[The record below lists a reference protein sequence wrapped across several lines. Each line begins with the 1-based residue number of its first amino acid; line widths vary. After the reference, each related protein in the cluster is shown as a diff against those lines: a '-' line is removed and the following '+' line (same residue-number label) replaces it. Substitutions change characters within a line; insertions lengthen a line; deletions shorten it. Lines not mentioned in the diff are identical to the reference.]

1 MIIFNT
7 TFHVEDEVCNDYIR
21 FIKDVYIIKATNS
34 GFLHEPRFAR
44 IHAQHEESGTSYSL
58 QFKVK
63 NVDTLNHWY
72 ATEGEALQKE
82 ITSLFGNKALGFVTL
97 LEEISL

>member
-7 TFHVEDEVCNDYIR
+7 TFHVEDDVLNDYIG
-21 FIKDVYIIKATNS
+21 FMKETYIVKATGS

-44 IHAQHEESGTSYSL
+44 IHAQHEESGSSYSL

-63 NVDTLNHWY
+63 NVDTLNHWFS
-72 ATEGEALQKE
+72 TEGQILQDE
-82 ITSLFGNKALGFVTL
+82 LTTRFGDKAVGFVTL
-97 LEEISL
+97 LEEIEL